1 MATTGHESE
10 AINVQ
15 GLKASLQKLK
25 TDIIDGKIASTEK
38 GAASGV
44 ATLDS
49 AGKVPSSQL
58 PSYVDDVVELL
69 AISATAP
76 EHCAKDDLYFNT
88 TTSKVVKATAT
99 DTWGTSAATNTDP
112 ETGKIYVNLTE
123 DKCYRWSGSAM
134 IAVGSSD
141 IEGIKV
147 GSSGSLITPSQGVIT
162 IPAYETGA
170 DVTDAENVKA
180 ALSVVQQ
187 SDGKYLKDDGTWD
200 TPPNTEYESK
210 AAASGGTDV
219 SLVTTGEKYAWGQ
232 KQDSIVF
239 NTAYDATTN
248 KAATMADIPASLPA
262 NGGNSATVNNHTVL
276 SDVPAN
282 AVFTDT
288 TYSAATQS
296 DAGLMSAADK
306 KKVDNVMALEN
317 SATTTGSLALTPNIL
332 YSLGTLT
339 GALTVTLGSV
349 VSGIPNTYM
358 IEFDINDDAATPTKV
373 PNFPASIVWR
383 EEPVWTTGKHYEI
396 SIRYS
401 ANTQAYYAMF
411 VEFDTAS

>member
-1 MATTGHESE
+1 MAEYNSSYTGAQIDSAVSKAHSHTGNITES
-10 AINVQ
+10 
-15 GLKASLQKLK
+15 GTLQT
-25 TDIIDGKIASTEK
+25 TDITIGDG
-38 GAASGV
+38 
-44 ATLDS
+44 
-49 AGKVPSSQL
+49 
-58 PSYVDDVVELL
+58 
-69 AISATAP
+69 
-76 EHCAKDDLYFNT
+76 
-88 TTSKVVKATAT
+88 
-99 DTWGTSAATNTDP
+99 
-112 ETGKIYVNLTE
+112 
-123 DKCYRWSGSAM
+123 DKL
-134 IAVGSSD
+134 V
-141 IEGIKV
+141 
-147 GSSGSLITPSQGVIT
+147 
-162 IPAYETGA
+162 
-170 DVTDAENVKA
+170 VTDASDNNKVARASVYFNGSTTTKA
-180 ALSVVQQ
+180 LTQKGTFETFARP
-187 SDGKYLKDDGTWD
+187 SDLPTTMVASGTGHAGGLVPDPPETAGTLKYLREDGTWAEPDGGADGAFLKNATGLAATASFDPQTD
-200 TPPNTEYESK
+200 TVWNKQQTLTSVQK
-210 AAASGGTDV
+210 AQVKTNLDI
-219 SLVTTGEKYAWGQ
+219 
-232 KQDSIVF
+232 QDIVF

-262 NGGNSATVNNHTVL
+262 NGGNSATVNNHMVQ

-332 YSLGTLT
+332 YSLGALT

-358 IEFDINDDAATPTKV
+358 MEFDINDDAATPTKV
-373 PNFPASIVWR
+373 PSFPASIVWR

-401 ANTQAYYAMF
+401 ANTQTYYAMY